1 MINAMAL
8 KSIRPTLDKPRSVI
22 TVVAD
27 YYRSNRASIKDM
39 KDETDALREAALARQ
54 EEIVEK
60 LSIHI
65 NNNRSSMKNW
75 EYVQA
80 MAELFKMQQLLMENR
95 NWNAS
100 RANPDIKMTQNNIHI
115 YQNTFVN
122 QEKSPA
128 MLKVMEALD

>member
-1 MINAMAL
+1 MAL